1 MKLIIHQDRQITET
15 EITIRCARMDTRL
28 EQLAGHIRQFGFSL
42 TGYQEDKE
50 FQLPL
55 EKIFFMDSA
64 DGRTYLYLE
73 KEVYY
78 CRETLAS
85 LEARLSALPLPGS
98 AKAVWSTPA
107 SCKVCGRLYNH
118 RLEATLQNGEKLV
131 ITRNYIEPLKE
142 KLKGANV

>member
-15 EITIRCARMDTRL
+15 EITIRCARMDSRL

-55 EKIFFMDSA
+55 EKIFFMDPQMEEPIFIWGKRCTTA
-64 DGRTYLYLE
+64 GRLWPPW
-73 KEVYY
+73 
-78 CRETLAS
+78 RPAFP
-85 LEARLSALPLPGS
+85 ALPLPGS

-107 SCKVCGRLYNH
+107 SCKVCGRCTTTGW
-118 RLEATLQNGEKLV
+118 RPPCKMEKSW
-131 ITRNYIEPLKE
+131 
-142 KLKGANV
+142 

>member
-50 FQLPL
+50 FQLPAG
-55 EKIFFMDSA
+55 EDIFYGF
-64 DGRTYLYLE
+64 RRWKNL
-73 KEVYY
+73 
-78 CRETLAS
+78 S
-85 LEARLSALPLPGS
+85 LSGERGVLLPGDS
-98 AKAVWSTPA
+98 GLPGGPPFPHFLYQDQQKLSGQHQLPAKCAAAVQPPA
-107 SCKVCGRLYNH
+107 GGH
-118 RLEATLQNGEKLV
+118 LQNGEKLV

>member
-1 MKLIIHQDRQITET
+1 MKLIIHQDRQIPET
-15 EITIRCARMDTRL
+15 EITIRYARMDSRL

-55 EKIFFMDSA
+55 EQIYFMDSA
-64 DGRTYLYLE
+64 DGKTFLYTE

-78 CRETLAS
+78 CRKTLAS
-85 LEARLSALPLPGS
+85 LESRLSRTSFTRISKNCLVNTSFLQSVQP
-98 AKAVWSTPA
+98 
-107 SCKVCGRLYNH
+107 LYNH

-131 ITRNYIEPLKE
+131 ISRNYIEPLKE